1 MSTDLSGNLK
11 KEREEI
17 EELMQELRKSNRALI
32 EELEKPS
39 GRDPGDES

>member
-17 EELMQELRKSNRALI
+17 QELMQELRKSNRALI
-32 EELEKPS
+32 EELEKSSDRDS
-39 GRDPGDES
+39 GGE